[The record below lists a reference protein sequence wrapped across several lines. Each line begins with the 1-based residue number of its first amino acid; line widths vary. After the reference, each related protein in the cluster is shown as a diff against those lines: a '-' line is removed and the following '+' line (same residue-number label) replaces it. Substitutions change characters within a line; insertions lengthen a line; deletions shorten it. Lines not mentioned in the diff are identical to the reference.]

1 MRIPAGR
8 LEGLRW
14 FLAEI
19 VIVSVGIL
27 IALSVD
33 GIVEARKERKQVRE
47 AIGHLENEMRENK
60 RDLDKLL
67 PRMGER
73 RRYLVQAL
81 ALVEVLID
89 HRERGV
95 PYGGSF
101 TQGVVTFGLDLPATA
116 FKTAET
122 TGALGHMNYAQ
133 VSRYS
138 QTYGVQQEFMRL
150 YARMQDHYA
159 AIAVLSR
166 ITLVKLSIS
175 ELQTWRQNLAVALSH
190 LDAFESMGK
199 TLARG
204 YERGLTTP

>member
-1 MRIPAGR
+1 MRIPPGR
-8 LEGLRW
+8 IEALRW

-19 VIVSVGIL
+19 AIVTAGIL

-33 GIVEARKERKQVRE
+33 GIVEARKERKLVRE
-47 AIGHLENEMRENK
+47 AISHLDSEMRENK
-60 RDLDKLL
+60 RDLDKLM
-67 PRMGER
+67 PRMAER
-73 RRYLVQAL
+73 RRYLVEAL

-89 HRERGV
+89 RRERGV
-95 PYGGSF
+95 PYEGRA
-101 TQGVVTFGLDLPATA
+101 TQGVVTFGMDLPATA

-122 TGALGHMNYAQ
+122 TGALGHMSYEQ

-166 ITLVKLSIS
+166 ITLVSLSMP

-199 TLARG
+199 VLARG
-204 YERGLTTP
+204 YASGLGG